1 VIGQYAPR
9 FNGYAQQ
16 DSQELTSFLLDGL
29 HEDLNRV
36 VNKPYIEDK
45 ESDGRDDTIVADEAW
60 KDYRM
65 RNDSI
70 VIDLMHGQLKS
81 KVCSGY

>member
-1 VIGQYAPR
+1 M
-9 FNGYAQQ
+9 
-16 DSQELTSFLLDGL
+16 LDGL

-45 ESDGRDDTIVADEAW
+45 ESDGRDDVIVADEAW
-60 KDYRM
+60 KDYKM

-70 VIDLMHGQLKS
+70 IIDLMHGQLKS
-81 KVCSGY
+81 KVWEA